1 MHLPRRMLFDHAYNK
16 HGSEGALEFLI
27 EILQSSTEYSL
38 IVTDLAGTILL
49 WNEGA
54 RRLYGYDAV
63 EVLGKAKS
71 EVLHSP
77 EDIAAGLRSEEHT
90 SELQSLRH
98 LVC

>member
-1 MHLPRRMLFDHAYNK
+1 MLFDHAYNK

-38 IVTDLAGTILL
+38 IGTDLAGTILL

-63 EVLGKAKS
+63 EVLA
-71 EVLHSP
+71 EV
-77 EDIAAGLRSEEHT
+77 
-90 SELQSLRH
+90 RH
-98 LVC
+98 EMDD